1 MGFMALDE
9 AMFTLMEVLGL
20 RLVVVIPCVFGLRLL
35 IAVPLVFVVLLA
47 ELDLL
52 VVHWRHFL

>member
-1 MGFMALDE
+1 MALDE